1 MRKTILALVLAAG
14 ALGVATT
21 ASEAGYGHHGYGYG
35 YGNSYD
41 YGYQQTYYQ
50 PRYCRT
56 VSFRVWDDYSCEYVY
71 RTKEIC
77 N

>member
-1 MRKTILALVLAAG
+1 MRNTLLALVLAAG

-21 ASEAGYGHHGYGYG
+21 ASEAHYRYGGYSYGYD
-35 YGNSYD
+35 NS

-50 PRYCRT
+50 PHYCHT
-56 VSFRVWDDYSCEYVY
+56 VSFSVWDDYSCQYVY
-71 RTKEIC
+71 RTKEVC

>member
-14 ALGVATT
+14 ALGAATT
-21 ASEAGYGHHGYGYG
+21 ASEAHYRYNSGYGYDSG
-35 YGNSYD
+35 YS

-50 PRYCRT
+50 PHYCHT
-56 VSFRVWDDYSCEYVY
+56 VSFQVYDEYSCEYVY
-71 RTKEIC
+71 RTKEVC